1 MVEPYFNMW
10 LRVNKA
16 ERNTAST
23 IKWFCKVW
31 QNMKMHERF
40 VISLFFLLDFAM
52 IVMGVFVQ
60 FNLSF
65 LFLYGL
71 VFMLLLILMCLMNY
85 TFTSFHRRLPDY
97 SVKRSA
103 PFSQNLLEALRE
115 VGLVHYGQ
123 IELVR
128 DEAAK
133 ILDRKERN
141 RASIVRYTFDVVVVV
156 ALAAT
161 INNIANLLDHGA
173 SLNVVIRIVAIVIF
187 AAMVIIPIV
196 YGLWAVYDRLGPLPT
211 SKLRSFVDDLTS
223 LMIYQVEESLSYRS
237 ISSRAVIKR
246 VQKQTVL
253 EEL

>member
-187 AAMVIIPIV
+187 AAMVIIPLV

-223 LMIYQVEESLSYRS
+223 LMICQIGENFSYRNFP
-237 ISSRAVIKR
+237 SRAVMKR
-246 VQKQTVL
+246 TLK
-253 EEL
+253 

>member
-1 MVEPYFNMW
+1 
-10 LRVNKA
+10 
-16 ERNTAST
+16 
-23 IKWFCKVW
+23 
-31 QNMKMHERF
+31 
-40 VISLFFLLDFAM
+40 M
-52 IVMGVFVQ
+52 IVLGVFVQ

-71 VFMLLLILMCLMNY
+71 VFMLLLILACLMNY
-85 TFTSFHRRLPDY
+85 TSTSFHRRLPEY
-97 SVKRSA
+97 TFKRSE

-141 RASIVRYTFDVVVVV
+141 RASIVRYTFDVVVV

-161 INNIANLLDHGA
+161 INNIANLLDHGTP
-173 SLNVVIRIVAIVIF
+173 LNVVIRIVAIVIL
-187 AAMVIIPIV
+187 AAMVIIPLV
-196 YGLWAVYDRLGPLPT
+196 YGLWVAYDRLGPLPI

-223 LMIYQVEESLSYRS
+223 LMICQVEESLSYRS

-246 VQKQTVL
+246 VQKTNWPRVTLSQ
-253 EEL
+253 

>member
-1 MVEPYFNMW
+1 
-10 LRVNKA
+10 
-16 ERNTAST
+16 
-23 IKWFCKVW
+23 
-31 QNMKMHERF
+31 
-40 VISLFFLLDFAM
+40 M
-52 IVMGVFVQ
+52 IVLGVFVQ

-71 VFMLLLILMCLMNY
+71 VFMLLLILACLMKY
-85 TFTSFHRRLPDY
+85 TSTSFHRRLPEY
-97 SVKRSA
+97 TFKRSE

-141 RASIVRYTFDVVVVV
+141 RASIVRYTFDVVVV

-161 INNIANLLDHGA
+161 INNIANLLDHGTP
-173 SLNVVIRIVAIVIF
+173 LNVVIRIVAIVIL
-187 AAMVIIPIV
+187 AAMVIIPLV
-196 YGLWAVYDRLGPLPT
+196 YGLWVAYDRLGPLPI

-223 LMIYQVEESLSYRS
+223 LMICQVEESLSYRS

-246 VQKQTVL
+246 VQKTNWPRVTLSQ
-253 EEL
+253 